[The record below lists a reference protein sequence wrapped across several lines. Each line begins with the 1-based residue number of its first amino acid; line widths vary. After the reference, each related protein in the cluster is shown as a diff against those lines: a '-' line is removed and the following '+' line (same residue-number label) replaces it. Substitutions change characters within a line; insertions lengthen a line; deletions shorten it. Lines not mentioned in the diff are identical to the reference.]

1 MFLITVFCLVSAYG
15 QNNEQTKKTVEP
27 VLVPLTEEEKKINPR
42 SVVENQPDFTAV
54 QEYLSARSI
63 SGFSAISKIARKGSK
78 YRTDTGFVVIITE
91 LNKPALRL
99 NGNQTYE
106 EEIGIRKPYI
116 SATTPLNPTDL
127 LGFTDISFTA
137 LGTIERDGS
146 RLFKIQA
153 KSREFEQEVFL
164 YADLGKQN
172 LFTII
177 QILSPARSSVQRLKD
192 ISFEVPAA
200 LFDISGY
207 KPLPKY
213 KWNKVTTAKLFY
225 DGKLRKDFTVFR
237 FENYLFVDLQEPHP
251 ATGLMLHWH
260 YLVNLK
266 NKTAEVAFQGML
278 VTDKGEFAWRSDASE
293 AFSTGEL
300 REKLDTPVCED
311 KNCPPVIVEPNQ
323 VIFPSVY
330 YEDRKSLIKITW

>member
-1 MFLITVFCLVSAYG
+1 MASAYG
-15 QNNEQTKKTVEP
+15 QTNEQTKGADEP

-54 QEYLSARSI
+54 QGYFSARSI
-63 SGFSAISKIARKGSK
+63 SGFSSVSKVARKGSK
-78 YRTDTGFVVIITE
+78 YRVDTGFVVVITE

-106 EEIGIRKPYI
+106 EEVGVRKPYV
-116 SATTPLNPTDL
+116 SATMPLNPTDL
-127 LGFTDISFTA
+127 LGFPDISFTA
-137 LGTIERDGS
+137 LGTIELEGT
-146 RLFKIQA
+146 RLLKIQA
-153 KSREFEQEVFL
+153 KSKEFEQEVFL
-164 YADLGKQN
+164 YADLGKKN

-177 QILSPARSSVQRLKD
+177 QILSPARNSIQRLKD
-192 ISFEVPAA
+192 ISFEVPDA
-200 LFDISGY
+200 LFDITGY

-225 DGKLRKDFTVFR
+225 DGKSRKDFTVFR

-300 REKLDTPVCED
+300 SEKLDTPVCDD
-311 KNCPPVIVEPNQ
+311 KNCPPVKVEPNQ

-330 YEDRKSLIKITW
+330 YEDRKSLIKVTW